1 MRMRAISPWLVL
13 GLAWLTTNATGQDA
27 GDPGVIELDASLVQI
42 SVEQGSLR
50 LGVLGDPDTQ
60 DEALRLDRKLGLLA
74 ARVKLHLARS
84 EEQEDRQFSDEEI
97 LYRGTN
103 FARKLVAKIELLSER
118 IAYLGDNAEFNREI
132 EAATAAFDVPLIKKC
147 LQEKLALE
155 DDNVAEAAFQLAG
168 FQELDGEYQDAW
180 ANYQKAS
187 NLEPDNQLYMDAHGK
202 NEF

>member
-1 MRMRAISPWLVL
+1 MRMTAISPWLVL

-60 DEALRLDRKLGLLA
+60 DEALLLDRKLGLLS
-74 ARVKLHLARS
+74 ARVKLHLAMS

-118 IAYLGDNAEFNREI
+118 IAYLGDNAEFNGEI

-147 LQEKLALE
+147 LQVKLALE

>member
-1 MRMRAISPWLVL
+1 MRALSPWLVL
-13 GLAWLTTNATGQDA
+13 GLVGLTISAAGQDA
-27 GDPGVIELDASLVQI
+27 GDPGVIKIDASLAQI
-42 SVEQGSLR
+42 SVEQGSLHI
-50 LGVLGDPDTQ
+50 GVLGDPDTE

-74 ARVKLHLARS
+74 DRVELHLAMS
-84 EEQEDRQFSDEEI
+84 EEQEDRQYSDEES

-118 IAYLGDNAEFNREI
+118 IAYLGDNTEFNTEI
-132 EAATAAFDVPLIKKC
+132 EAAAVAFDVPLIKKC
-147 LQEKLALE
+147 LREKLALE

-180 ANYQKAS
+180 GNYQKAS

>member
-1 MRMRAISPWLVL
+1 MTAISPWLVL

-84 EEQEDRQFSDEEI
+84 EEQEERQFSDEES

-118 IAYLGDNAEFNREI
+118 IAYLGDNAEFNTEI
-132 EAATAAFDVPLIKKC
+132 EAAAAAFDVPLIKKC